1 MTMLVDHVKSILDVK
16 EKERM
21 QRMGENPPQQPKPSQ
36 NADAITADARE
47 KVAKL
52 LFGPKGESN
61 ATPAMKRLLT
71 SWVSM
76 GYPGKGKAHQAET
89 GATSGTS
96 DFFDPFQL

>member
-1 MTMLVDHVKSILDVK
+1 MGKLVGHVKYILDVK
-16 EKERM
+16 EKKRI
-21 QRMGENPPQQPKPSQ
+21 ENRAQQPKLPQ
-36 NADAITADARE
+36 TAEAITADARE

-61 ATPAMKRLLT
+61 VTPAMERLLT
-71 SWVSM
+71 SWVDM
-76 GYPGKGKAHQAET
+76 GYPGKGKAHQGEK